1 MALSADAVQVG
12 PWNSVRYDLPA
23 QECANDELNS
33 MENCRIGPA
42 GWLASR
48 KGTLSYQSASAI
60 GGAPTVTMV
69 AAFKTTATTTHVVI
83 VAGTAI
89 YKYAGGWSA
98 ITGSVTVTAGDDN
111 TWEYADCNG
120 TLVATNGVDT
130 NAWKWTGSGN
140 ASDLDDDSRF
150 SKGKHVA
157 WFDNRC
163 WIGNVD
169 GASGQ
174 LWHSDT
180 ADIET
185 WAATSFFNFGGR
197 ITGLVATQNAL
208 VVHTTDGIYTL
219 IPTGNANSPYHPQR
233 RTFQAG
239 VDGRSVVALPDDTQ
253 LMILD
258 EGIHIW
264 EGGATLRKVSH
275 ALDGAD
281 YWDNV
286 NTSRLHQAFAF
297 YWPLGDEVWFV
308 LPIGSSTKP
317 DNIMVYSRRRQ
328 IVLPGDRA
336 SGAWHGPLKGWERN
350 CGAIIN
356 GKPHLGDFDGI
367 LWDHQAG
374 DDDNGRAID
383 SKFETAHPAPAG
395 DDVKVR
401 WLNARHFYDGKGSFS
416 LVVSQKG
423 TEITGT
429 TIMMKMTGSG
439 FVLDSGKL
447 DKDALSEVLQ
457 LSQDTR
463 LSSFSAHSGLEC
475 SMNSADQSFTYY
487 KTQLRYKTL
496 GRHRKPRPE

>member
-69 AAFKTTATTTHVVI
+69 AEFKPTATTTHVVI

-169 GASGQ
+169 AASGPAGN
-174 LWHSDT
+174 W
-180 ADIET
+180 
-185 WAATSFFNFGGR
+185 G
-197 ITGLVATQNAL
+197 
-208 VVHTTDGIYTL
+208 TL
-219 IPTGNANSPYHPQR
+219 IQR
-233 RTFQAG
+233 PERR
-239 VDGRSVVALPDDTQ
+239 GRLP
-253 LMILD
+253 
-258 EGIHIW
+258 
-264 EGGATLRKVSH
+264 A
-275 ALDGAD
+275 
-281 YWDNV
+281 
-286 NTSRLHQAFAF
+286 
-297 YWPLGDEVWFV
+297 
-308 LPIGSSTKP
+308 SSTLGAE
-317 DNIMVYSRRRQ
+317 SRAWWPRRM
-328 IVLPGDRA
+328 LLL
-336 SGAWHGPLKGWERN
+336 STPLTAYTPLSPQETPIAHITPNDEPFK
-350 CGAIIN
+350 
-356 GKPHLGDFDGI
+356 LG
-367 LWDHQAG
+367 LM
-374 DDDNGRAID
+374 
-383 SKFETAHPAPAG
+383 
-395 DDVKVR
+395 DVQ
-401 WLNARHFYDGKGSFS
+401 WSHCL
-416 LVVSQKG
+416 
-423 TEITGT
+423 
-429 TIMMKMTGSG
+429 MTRS
-439 FVLDSGKL
+439 
-447 DKDALSEVLQ
+447 
-457 LSQDTR
+457 
-463 LSSFSAHSGLEC
+463 
-475 SMNSADQSFTYY
+475 
-487 KTQLRYKTL
+487 
-496 GRHRKPRPE
+496 